1 MERQVGGG
9 TFCWGIGSSLGQT
22 LKLARTAVPEREI
35 DILFTTMKSTA
46 KAIDESPP
54 GLLLWLSYWND
65 NGELNRL
72 PMHMVV
78 SSRRESSSGQTK
90 KNHYALICSSNTKL
104 SLMKDKTNFDATL
117 TRNFI
122 SYNAVGP
129 SQVTALVRY
138 SNRDYGKQ
146 QKPYKVAFRA
156 KFHDLGFVKLAEP
169 VEIQDTV
176 AKLYA
181 KLNAT
186 ESVREWENAVGEL
199 KFEARSKLMKSNC
212 TH

>member
-9 TFCWGIGSSLGQT
+9 TFCWGIGSSLGQA
-22 LKLARTAVPEREI
+22 LKIARTAAPEREI
-35 DILFTTMKSTA
+35 DILFTTMKSAA
-46 KAIDESPP
+46 KTIDESPP

-72 PMHMVV
+72 PIHMVV

-90 KNHYALICSSNTKL
+90 KNHYALICSSNKKL
-104 SLMKDKTNFDATL
+104 SLMKDKTNFDAAL

-122 SYNAVGP
+122 SYNAVGS

-138 SNRDYGKQ
+138 SNRDYGKH

-156 KFHDLGFVKLAEP
+156 KLHELGFVKLAEP
-169 VEIQDTV
+169 VEIRGTV

-186 ESVREWENAVGEL
+186 DSVNEWEDAVGEL
-199 KFEARSKLMKSNC
+199 KFEARSKLVQSNC